1 MKIFGTRYSA
11 IALLCISLLLSFF
24 AGSSF
29 LKMREETPIYAGPGV
44 AEVRHLSHYAPSL
57 ENTPVNPEVYVL
69 EGNKKGGTAF
79 LIGGTH
85 PNEPG
90 GFVSAVTIVESAV
103 LKKGKLIV
111 IPRANPSGFT
121 HTQPLEASPQFFSI
135 STDEGK
141 RKFRF
146 GSRRTNHVHQW
157 PDPNVYVNKE
167 GQKLAGFEIR
177 NLNRCYPG
185 DAKGYRT
192 EKLANGIME
201 LIKSEQPD
209 LSFDLHESSPE
220 YPVTNAIVAHQ
231 NSMELAT
238 MAKLNLDFLDIN
250 MKLESSPKKLHGI
263 SHREWGDRTST
274 RPILLETPN
283 PSQGRMRGKTGAQLV
298 MEGKDK
304 FYVSA
309 ARHGLLFTSYDEEG
323 LPMETRVGR
332 HLQTIGEI
340 LKVFSST
347 NPSKAISFKSLP
359 GYKSLKTDGLGPYL
373 TPNN

>member
-1 MKIFGTRYSA
+1 MNFFGTRYSA

-29 LKMREETPIYAGPGV
+29 LEMRERTPIYSGPGV
-44 AEVRHLSHYAPSL
+44 TETRKLSDYAPAL
-57 ENTPVNPEVYVL
+57 ENTSVNPEVYIL
-69 EGNKKGGTAF
+69 EGSEKGGTAF

-90 GFVSAVTIVESAV
+90 GFLSAVTIVENAV

-135 STDEGK
+135 PTGEEK
-141 RKFRF
+141 RSFRF
-146 GSRRTNHVHQW
+146 GSRRTNPVHQW

-167 GQKLAGFEIR
+167 SQKLAGFEIR

-185 DAKGYRT
+185 NDNGYLT
-192 EKLANGIME
+192 EKLANGILK
-201 LIKSEQPD
+201 LIKQEEPE

-231 NSMELAT
+231 KSMELAT
-238 MAKLNLDFLDIN
+238 MAKLNLDFQNIN
-250 MKLESSPKKLHGI
+250 MKLESSPKNLNGI

-283 PSQGRMRGKTGAQLV
+283 PSQGRMRGKTDAELV
-298 MEGKDK
+298 IEGKDK

-309 ARHGLLFTSYDEEG
+309 AKHGLLFTSYDESG
-323 LPMETRVGR
+323 LPIKTRVGR
-332 HLQTIGEI
+332 HLQTIREI
-340 LKVFSST
+340 LRVFSSN
-347 NPSKAISFKSLP
+347 NPSKTISFKSLP
-359 GYKSLKTDGLGPYL
+359 GYQSLKTDGLGPYL
-373 TPNN
+373 TPKK